1 MSWLRTLL
9 SIVALGTLAMI
20 AHPSSVLALIEV
32 RSGPGM
38 TYEVVVQVPPGGS
51 YVVVAQEQDWYKIQL
66 PDGRKGWIHRFYAGP
81 EQSPSQSTPVVAT
94 PPATPAPTA
103 PLAAS
108 TMPATAP
115 PPAVPS
121 SRPVETGTAPLR
133 AHRIALVIGNAA
145 YAESPLQNAGK
156 DAMDIAAMLR
166 RLGFE
171 VTLLRDVSLQ
181 EMEEAVHAFNLRL
194 RQGGMGLF
202 YFAGHGVQMNGENYL
217 IPLKA
222 RIDRQRELHNQALPM
237 GRIIRAMEEATNELN
252 ILILD
257 ACRDLPFSRSWRS
270 GLALPPAAR
279 GMLIAYATAPGGVAA
294 DGARG
299 ENGVYTKHL
308 LQAMMI
314 PGLSIEQLF
323 KHVRNGVV
331 AETRGKQ
338 IPWESSSLQGDFAF
352 VPAQAVSVPSAPL
365 PGPVT
370 PSGAAEFPPSPA
382 LSAPPQQPTERVGP
396 SSVASANPSHQEAGH
411 NNLMDRP
418 SPPPTSEGYTL
429 IRRVYCED
437 RASGVIRGRKDLIF
451 TSYLSC
457 EEAKNALLVWEQQ
470 KGNCNFLENAREST
484 QKANEWIDTP
494 KCKMSSY
501 EVSPIVKATKSDN

>member
-1 MSWLRTLL
+1 MSWWRTLL
-9 SIVALGTLAMI
+9 GIVALVTLAMV
-20 AHPSSVLALIEV
+20 AYPPSVLAVIEV

-38 TYEVVVQVPPGGS
+38 TYEVTTQVPSGGS
-51 YVVVAQEQDWYKIQL
+51 YVVVAQERDWYKIQL
-66 PDGRKGWIHRFYAGP
+66 PDGRKGWIHRFYATQ
-81 EQSPSQSTPVVAT
+81 EQLPSQSAPVVAT
-94 PPATPAPTA
+94 SPATPSPTA

-115 PPAVPS
+115 PPAVAP
-121 SRPVETGTAPLR
+121 SRPVETGTTPLMAR
-133 AHRIALVIGNAA
+133 RTALVIGNAA
-145 YAESPLQNAGK
+145 YTESPLQNAVK
-156 DAMDIAAMLR
+156 DATDIAAMLH

-171 VTLLRDVSLQ
+171 VTLLRDVPLQ
-181 EMEEAVHAFNLRL
+181 EMEQAVHAFNLRL

-202 YFAGHGVQMNGENYL
+202 YFAGHGIQMGGENYL

-222 RIDRQRELHNQALPM
+222 RIDRQREVRDQALPM
-237 GRIIRAMEEATNELN
+237 GRIMRAMEDATNELN

-270 GLALPPAAR
+270 GLAPPPTAR
-279 GMLIAYATAPGGVAA
+279 GMLIAYATAPGEVAA

-323 KHVRNGVV
+323 KQVRHGVV
-331 AETRGKQ
+331 LETRGKQ

-352 VPAQAVSVPSAPL
+352 VPA
-365 PGPVT
+365 PVT
-370 PSGAAEFPPSPA
+370 PSGAVGFPPSPSP
-382 LSAPPQQPTERVGP
+382 SAPPQQPTAHVVL
-396 SSVASANPSHQEAGH
+396 SSVASANTPHQEAGP
-411 NNLMDRP
+411 NNPLDHP
-418 SPPPTSEGYTL
+418 SPPPSAEGYTL

-437 RASGVIRGRKDLIF
+437 RESGVIRGRKDLIF

-457 EEAKNALLVWEQQ
+457 EEAKKTLLVWEQQ
-470 KGNCNFLENAREST
+470 KGNCNFIDNARESK
-484 QKANEWIDTP
+484 QKANEWIETP
-494 KCKMSSY
+494 NCKMSSY
-501 EVSPIVKATKSDN
+501 EVPPVVKAKKSDN